1 MKPWLSITG
10 LCAIACLAGIACG
23 QLTCGSII
31 CRDAIGVWLG
41 RGHLLA
47 LGYGRGT
54 YEADVQREALELRD
68 AAGVKDQLTDRE
80 PARRIVSVRR
90 GRRLGNS

>member
-1 MKPWLSITG
+1 M
-10 LCAIACLAGIACG
+10 
-23 QLTCGSII
+23 
-31 CRDAIGVWLG
+31 RDSLP
-41 RGHLLA
+41 RGHRVRSINLRLDYLSGCNRSLVGPRA
-47 LGYGRGT
+47 SAGARARPRV

>member
-1 MKPWLSITG
+1 MRDSLPPGHRVRSINLRFDYLPG
-10 LCAIACLAGIACG
+10 CN
-23 QLTCGSII
+23 
-31 CRDAIGVWLG
+31 RVWLG
-41 RGHLLA
+41 RGYLLA

-54 YEADVQREALELRD
+54 YEADVQREALELRA